1 MSKIVFFCIPA
12 YGHTNP
18 TIEVVHE
25 LTGRGNEVWYYS
37 FNMFQEKIEGAGAKY
52 ISCDGYLPELR
63 PENEKKVGKDFA
75 ALIEMVVDTTIALD
89 EKVCR
94 ELKEFK
100 PDCIVS
106 DSLCFWGKLFAKKL
120 NIPYVCSTTTFAFN
134 KYTAKMMKQNFVEGI
149 RMITG
154 IPRINK
160 KMKELRAAGY
170 EVKNFISIIQ
180 NDNETNTIVYT
191 SKEFQPM
198 INTFSKKYSFVG
210 PSVRNVTVSHESKN
224 HKRIYISLGTVNNK
238 NSHFYKNCI
247 EAFKSSDMDVIMSVG
262 KETNIGSLGEIPN
275 NFVVKQNV
283 EQIEVLQNTDVFI
296 THCGMNSVNESLYY
310 SVPMVL
316 FPQQSEQRMVA
327 NRVVSLRA
335 GIMLKGVT
343 PRHIYSA
350 AEQVMTNTTYKNSAG
365 KLAESFR
372 NSGGAKKA
380 ADAILQAADNPNATD
395 IM

>member
-1 MSKIVFFCIPA
+1 
-12 YGHTNP
+12 
-18 TIEVVHE
+18 
-25 LTGRGNEVWYYS
+25 
-37 FNMFQEKIEGAGAKY
+37 MFQEKIEGAGAKY

-63 PENEKKVGKDFA
+63 PEDEKKVGKDFA
-75 ALIEMVVDTTIALD
+75 ALIEMVVDTTISLD

-94 ELKEFK
+94 ELTEFK
-100 PDCIVS
+100 PDCIIS

-134 KYTAKMMKQNFVEGI
+134 QYTAKMMKQSFVEGV

-160 KMKELRAAGY
+160 KMEKLRANGY
-170 EVKNFISIIQ
+170 EVKNFLSLIQ
-180 NDNETNTIVYT
+180 NDNETNTVVYT

-198 INTFSKKYSFVG
+198 VETFSKKYSFVG
-210 PSVRNVTVSHESKN
+210 PSVRDVTVPRESKN

-238 NSHFYKNCI
+238 NSRFYKNCI
-247 EAFKSSDMDVIMSVG
+247 EAFKNSDMDVIMSVG
-262 KETNIGSLGEIPN
+262 KETTIGSLGEIPN

-296 THCGMNSVNESLYY
+296 THCGMNSVSESLYY

-316 FPQQSEQRMVA
+316 FPQQGEQKMVA
-327 NRVVSLRA
+327 KRVVTMGA
-335 GIMLKGVT
+335 GIMLKGVKSS
-343 PRHIYSA
+343 HIYSA
-350 AEQVMTNTTYKNSAG
+350 VQQVMTNTTYKGSAR

-380 ADAILQAADNPNATD
+380 ADSILQVAGENV
-395 IM
+395 